1 MMKILVTGGLGFI
14 GSNFIC
20 FMLKK
25 YPRLEIVNLDKL
37 TYAACENNLKKLKK
51 NKRYRLIKGDIC
63 DKKVVAKAMQGCST
77 VINFAAETHVDRSI
91 DDSRV
96 FLSTNILGVQT
107 LLEVAA
113 EYGLKRFIQISTDE
127 VYGSIKKGSF
137 SERDSMQPNS
147 PYSASKAAADLLIHS
162 YIKTHNSPVIIVRP
176 TNNFGPYQF
185 PEKLIPLFISNVL
198 QNKKVP
204 VYGQGLNVREWLY
217 VEDCCRAIDLIRKKG
232 QLGEI
237 YNVGAGNSIQ
247 NIKLTKRLLSLL
259 GKSEEFI
266 EFVKDRQGHDF
277 RYSLNTSKIK
287 KLGFLPKYNFKE
299 ALKVTVDWYLENKK
313 WWKSLKEKFL

>member
-1 MMKILVTGGLGFI
+1 MLGARRRRTSRRDHRHLARI
-14 GSNFIC
+14 
-20 FMLKK
+20 
-25 YPRLEIVNLDKL
+25 RL
-37 TYAACENNLKKLKK
+37 
-51 NKRYRLIKGDIC
+51 R
-63 DKKVVAKAMQGCST
+63 VVRRHHL
-77 VINFAAETHVDRSI
+77 ETARAWLQEPHR
-91 DDSRV
+91 
-96 FLSTNILGVQT
+96 
-107 LLEVAA
+107 
-113 EYGLKRFIQISTDE
+113 
-127 VYGSIKKGSF
+127 
-137 SERDSMQPNS
+137 
-147 PYSASKAAADLLIHS
+147 KAAADLLIRS